1 MRESNCVTRSK
12 PHPNFRDSQ
21 DSHILVS
28 TLQSTSLFRI
38 RGVDG
43 APSLSYIEGDA
54 LSGLR
59 VDTPTLAFANVA
71 RRVKVGNSPATY
83 ENSSLAVQVTARGVF
98 LLEMDPVMGSY
109 AEVNRWIPEGQGTF
123 GERQRDIV
131 AASVNPS
138 QVTVALH
145 GGKLMLLSIT
155 EKNELRLLS

>member
-1 MRESNCVTRSK
+1 
-12 PHPNFRDSQ
+12 
-21 DSHILVS
+21 
-28 TLQSTSLFRI
+28 
-38 RGVDG
+38 
-43 APSLSYIEGDA
+43 
-54 LSGLR
+54 
-59 VDTPTLAFANVA
+59 
-71 RRVKVGNSPATY
+71 
-83 ENSSLAVQVTARGVF
+83 
-98 LLEMDPVMGSY
+98 MGSY